1 MFKKLNRMWLSGLKK
16 AGKAQQKQAGKVLKA
31 ILSPPK
37 TKQKTKRVPS
47 ATSRKSISPQ
57 PFAHIETAPGKWIS
71 SSCVSA
77 TLPARRMHYRLF
89 LPAGVREPAVS
100 IPLIVMLHG
109 CEQNAI
115 DFAAGTRLN
124 QLAAA
129 KGYAVLYPEQSLRA
143 HPNRCWKWYDAA
155 TQRGGGDIALI
166 VQMIGKIVAEHDID
180 HRRIYACGISAGA
193 AMAQI
198 LALTHPQLIAAVG
211 MHSGPVFGVSRS
223 AVGAYGVMQHGSS
236 QALTPIEKLLA
247 KTPDFPG
254 MPAILITGDDD
265 KIVRPVNQLQVAGQF
280 LLLNHAAGLLPSL
293 PVTTAF
299 GRTSK
304 QFPRKNTMT
313 IRDFAAGTKVLVR
326 SVHIA
331 RLGHAWS
338 GGDEAFPFN
347 AKGPDAGK
355 LMLSFFSRH
364 RRRQ

>member
-31 ILSPPK
+31 ILSHP
-37 TKQKTKRVPS
+37 KTKRV
-47 ATSRKSISPQ
+47 ATAMSRKPVSPK
-57 PFAHIETAPGKWIS
+57 PSVNTETTTGKWIS

-89 LPAGVREPAVS
+89 LPSGARGPATS

-109 CEQNAI
+109 CEQNAA

-124 QLAAA
+124 QLAEA

-143 HPNRCWKWYDAA
+143 HPNRCWKWYDTT

-166 VQMIGKIVAEHDID
+166 VQMIGKIVAEHGID
-180 HRRIYACGISAGA
+180 LSRIYACGISAGA

-223 AVGAYGVMQHGSS
+223 AIGAYGVMQHGSS
-236 QALTPIEKLLA
+236 RALAPIEKLM
-247 KTPDFPG
+247 TRSPDFPC

-265 KIVRPVNQLQVAGQF
+265 KIVRPVNQLQVTGQF

-293 PVTTAF
+293 PVTKAF

-313 IRDFAAGTKVLVR
+313 IRDFAAGAKVLVR

-338 GGDEAFPFN
+338 GGNETLPFN

-355 LMLSFFSRH
+355 LMLAFFSRH
-364 RRRQ
+364 RRKQ

>member
-31 ILSPPK
+31 ILSKP
-37 TKQKTKRVPS
+37 KTKRVAS
-47 ATSRKSISPQ
+47 ATSRKSALPKPSV
-57 PFAHIETAPGKWIS
+57 HTETTAGEWIS
-71 SSCVSA
+71 SSCASA
-77 TLPARRMHYRLF
+77 ALPARRMHYRLF
-89 LPAGVREPAVS
+89 LPSGARGPATS

-109 CEQNAI
+109 CEQNAA
-115 DFAAGTRLN
+115 DFAAGTRVN

-166 VQMIGKIVAEHDID
+166 VHMIGKIVAEHGID
-180 HRRIYACGISAGA
+180 HSRIYACGLSAGA

-211 MHSGPVFGVSRS
+211 MHSGPVFGVSRN

-236 QALTPIEKLLA
+236 HALAPIEKLLA
-247 KTPDFPG
+247 RSPDFPR

-265 KIVRPVNQLQVAGQF
+265 KIVRPVNQLQVTGQF

-293 PVTTAF
+293 PVTKAF

-313 IRDFAAGTKVLVR
+313 IRDFAAGPKVLVR

-338 GGDEAFPFN
+338 GGNETLPFN

-355 LMLSFFSRH
+355 LMLAFFSRH
-364 RRRQ
+364 CRKQ

>member
-37 TKQKTKRVPS
+37 TKQKTKRVPP
-47 ATSRKSISPQ
+47 AASRKSISPQ
-57 PFAHIETAPGKWIS
+57 PFAHIETAPGEWIS

-236 QALTPIEKLLA
+236 QALAPIEKLLA

>member
-31 ILSPPK
+31 ILSKP
-37 TKQKTKRVPS
+37 KTKRVASP
-47 ATSRKSISPQ
+47 TSRKPVLPKPPVHTDI
-57 PFAHIETAPGKWIS
+57 AAGEWIS

-77 TLPARRMHYRLF
+77 TLPARRMHYRVF
-89 LPAGVREPAVS
+89 LPSGTHAPAAS

-109 CEQNAI
+109 CEQNAA
-115 DFAAGTRLN
+115 DFAAGTRMN

-129 KGYAVLYPEQSLRA
+129 KGCAVLYPEQSLRT

-166 VQMIGKIVAEHDID
+166 VQMIDKIVAQHAID
-180 HRRIYACGISAGA
+180 RSRIYACGISAGA

-211 MHSGPVFGVSRS
+211 MHSAPVFGVSRS
-223 AVGAYGVMQHGSS
+223 AVGAYGVMQHGST
-236 QALTPIEKLLA
+236 QALAPIDKLLA
-247 KTPDFPG
+247 KTPGFPG

-265 KIVRPVNQLQVAGQF
+265 KIVRPVNQLQLAGQF
-280 LLLNHAAGLLPSL
+280 LRLNHAATLA
-293 PVTTAF
+293 PVPAVTKEF

-304 QFPRKNTMT
+304 QFPRKNSMT
-313 IRDFAAGTKVLVR
+313 VRDFATGSKVLVR

-338 GGDEAFPFN
+338 GGDEALPFN

-355 LMLSFFSRH
+355 LMLAFFSRH
-364 RRRQ
+364 RRKQ

>member
-1 MFKKLNRMWLSGLKK
+1 MLKKLNRMWLSGLKK
-16 AGKAQQKQAGKVLKA
+16 AGKAQQKQAGKVFKA
-31 ILSPPK
+31 MLAKP
-37 TKQKTKRVPS
+37 KTKRVAS
-47 ATSRKSISPQ
+47 ATPRKSAWPK
-57 PFAHIETAPGKWIS
+57 PPAHTAAGEWIS
-71 SSCVSA
+71 SSCISTV
-77 TLPARRMHYRLF
+77 LPARRMHYRLF
-89 LPAGVREPAVS
+89 LPLTSGARGPATS

-109 CEQNAI
+109 CEQNAA
-115 DFAAGTRLN
+115 DFAAGTHMN
-124 QLAAA
+124 QLAAT

-143 HPNRCWKWYDAA
+143 HPNRCWKWYDVA
-155 TQRGGGDIALI
+155 TQRGGGDIVLI
-166 VQMIGKIVAEHDID
+166 AGMIDKIVEAHAID
-180 HRRIYACGISAGA
+180 RSRIYACGISAGA

-198 LALTHPQLIAAVG
+198 LALTHPQLIAAIG
-211 MHSGPVFGVSRS
+211 MHSAPVFGVSRS

-236 QALTPIEKLLA
+236 QALAPIEKLLA

-265 KIVRPVNQLQVAGQF
+265 KIVRPVNQMQLTGQF

-293 PVTTAF
+293 PVTKAF

-304 QFPRKNTMT
+304 QFPLKNMMT
-313 IRDFAAGTKVLVR
+313 IRDFAAGAKVQVR

-347 AKGPDAGK
+347 AKGPDARN

-364 RRRQ
+364 RRKQ

>member
-31 ILSPPK
+31 LLAKPK
-37 TKQKTKRVPS
+37 TKRAASP
-47 ATSRKSISPQ
+47 TSRKSVLPKPSVYT
-57 PFAHIETAPGKWIS
+57 ETAAGEWIS

-89 LPAGVREPAVS
+89 RPSGAREPAAS

-109 CEQNAI
+109 CEQNAA
-115 DFAAGTRLN
+115 DFATGTRLN

-129 KGYAVLYPEQSLRA
+129 QGYAVLYPEQSLRA
-143 HPNRCWKWYDAA
+143 HPNRCWKWYDAP

-166 VQMIGKIVAEHDID
+166 VQMIGKIVAEHGID
-180 HRRIYACGISAGA
+180 RSRIYACGISAGA

-211 MHSGPVFGVSRS
+211 MHSGPVFGVSRN

-236 QALTPIEKLLA
+236 QALAPIEKLLA
-247 KTPDFPG
+247 KTPDFLG

-293 PVTTAF
+293 PVTKAF

-313 IRDFAAGTKVLVR
+313 IRDFTAGAKVLVR